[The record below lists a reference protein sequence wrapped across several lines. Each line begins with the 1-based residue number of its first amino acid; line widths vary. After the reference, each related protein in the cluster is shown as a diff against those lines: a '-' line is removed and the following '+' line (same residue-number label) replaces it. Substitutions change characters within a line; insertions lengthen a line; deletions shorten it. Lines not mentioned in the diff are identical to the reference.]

1 MRVQALAANPLY
13 DPRFEHDACGLGLIA
28 RADGMRSRE
37 LVERALAMLAAM
49 EHRGA
54 RGADP
59 DTGDGAGLML
69 QVPDRLLRRFC
80 RAELELE
87 LPPPGHYAVA
97 MCFLPT
103 DPALRLRCEE
113 LCVRIAVEE
122 GQQPL
127 GWRDVPRDSSAIG
140 RLARESEPVVRQLL
154 VAQGPTG
161 DERAFRRKLTVIRR
175 RVELAAAARRVP
187 EATFHIA
194 SFSSSTLTYK
204 GLLTARQLPAYYA
217 DLREPEIETAMALVH
232 SRFSTNTLG
241 SWDLAHPFHY
251 LAHNGEIN
259 TVRGNRQWM
268 HAREPQLRSAQLGDD
283 LPKLFPLIDERWSDS
298 AALDAAF
305 ELLVLAGRAPAHA
318 LAMLIPAA
326 WSQATPMADDLR
338 AFYEFHA
345 GMLEPW
351 DGPAAIAFCDGR
363 QAGATLDRNGL
374 RPVPL
379 PGHARRPA
387 RARVRGRR
395 ARARPGRGGRQ
406 RPPQAGPDADR
417 RHRRRAHPRRR
428 RDQARARAP
437 PPLSRAARRAEDLP
451 RGHPVAARRA
461 ARAATRSNATCGSS
475 ATPTRSCA
483 TSSRRWPATARS
495 RSPRWASTRRWP
507 RSRSGRGCCAASSS
521 SSSRRSRTP
530 PSTRSARRS

>member
-1 MRVQALAANPLY
+1 MQALAANPLY

-28 RADGMRSRE
+28 RADGQRSRE

-175 RVELAAAARRVP
+175 RVELATAARRVP

-283 LPKLFPLIDERWSDS
+283 LPKLFPLIDDRWSDS

-374 RPVPL
+374 RPCRYQVTRDGL
-379 PGHARRPA
+379 LVLASEAGVLELDPA
-387 RARVRGRR
+387 DVVVNDRLK
-395 ARARPGRGGRQ
+395 P
-406 RPPQAGPDADR
+406 GPDADR

-451 RGHPVAARRA
+451 RGHPVAAGRA
-461 ARAATRSNATCGSS
+461 ARSRTRSNAICGCS
-475 ATPTRSCA
+475 ATPPRRCA